1 MGKEIYI
8 KSRRPLPALPR
19 SKRLREGGSP
29 GGGYSS
35 GATAGGASGT
45 GLSEWEIR
53 SLIINLCAA
62 RYLSK
67 ITEDEAAELINFA
80 KGLTTGDYEAGR
92 KGASIDSEGKGEM
105 QTLIV
110 RALARAAELAV
121 GEYASGLSGAHI
133 DGEGNAEVGNIWVRV
148 LARLER
154 LRVESDAE
162 FWGQLSSKDF
172 ISGFVQGKGWAMMK
186 TEVYNALGIPETKYT
201 LEVDDLIVRNSIKA
215 YEFVISQL
223 LGENDNRVFTAML
236 DVHHYDASTGRVWL
250 NTQGGKFYNPFRTGD
265 YIMVQQYD
273 GMPSSDNDNNVIKHY
288 ELVITDAGVGDLEL
302 GGDRLDWVT
311 FKNFTSSA
319 GYTPVQCIAEGDT
332 FVRVDNE
339 YSNDRKGMIQIT
351 SVGNDAPYIDV
362 MHGLKTDPDNALKG
376 RIGNLKGVHHHMF
389 GWLQGF
395 GEYLTNL
402 YAVGDFRLKR
412 TGESIDAQI
421 EMLKNSFA
429 TRYGSLQYELTAD
442 DNHLFNASFLE
453 MMKGWDKKDEG
464 SIIKQN
470 GEALLMNG
478 NTYVS
483 DGCRANVETLDGR
496 PVLFIK
502 NSCVK
507 QDNSLIK
514 PPGTHRE
521 YVLNFDGTTTDK
533 YINKPDTL
541 YLSLRCLV
549 TKPGTLTIGFP
560 DAKSRGFDSFDTPII
575 EHLDASQDVV
585 TLRWKG
591 TWDGMGDFLL
601 QFDGE
606 MYVYT
611 LSLTDVPLENF
622 KKEMSTKIE
631 QTDEMISLTATD
643 IDDVSAAVG
652 QLNIRADKIDSCIAN
667 VTEDMESLS
676 EQTAKGFE
684 QTVRKGD
691 ILSVI
696 SQSADCVNVT
706 ANSIELAGENVNVI
720 GNFYART
727 LGYMVNKSIDNEV
740 IDGSFVHG
748 GTTHDIMILPDVPD
762 GRVTTIRFF
771 LANSTNNK
779 GIPFKIRVYN
789 TSRDYIYD
797 SITAN
802 GNSFLREITLYSN
815 EGAYYEFVGVNISGT
830 VMWYKILLSN

>member
-35 GATAGGASGT
+35 GATAGGASGI

-376 RIGNLKGVHHHMF
+376 RIGNLKGVHHHLF

-502 NSCVK
+502 NSWVK

-533 YINKPDTL
+533 YINMPDTL

-560 DAKSRGFDSFDTPII
+560 DAVSRGFDSFDTPII

-591 TWDGMGDFLL
+591 TWDGTGDFLL

-631 QTDEMISLTATD
+631 QTDEHISLTVQR
-643 IDDVSAAVG
+643 IDGDMGETKSMIEQA
-652 QLNIRADKIDSCIAN
+652 ADKITWLVEEGGVVSAINQTSDEVKIEARHIN
-667 VTEDMESLS
+667 LNGDVTVVGHLYA
-676 EQTAKGFE
+676 QT
-684 QTVRKGD
+684 
-691 ILSVI
+691 
-696 SQSADCVNVT
+696 
-706 ANSIELAGENVNVI
+706 LAYKEN
-720 GNFYART
+720 T
-727 LGYMVNKSIDNEV
+727 SGYNQV
-740 IDGSFVHG
+740 IDGAIVTGSSAQEV
-748 GTTHDIMILPDVPD
+748 MILPSVPD
-762 GRVTTIRFF
+762 GSSVSIRFF
-771 LANSTNNK
+771 FPMMSRTTGYTVIVKVNRDTDIIYNSINAV
-779 GIPFKIRVYN
+779 G
-789 TSRDYIYD
+789 
-797 SITAN
+797 TATVKQIEF
-802 GNSFLREITLYSN
+802 SSAM
-815 EGAYYEFVGVNISGT
+815 GAYYELIGVGTQGAT
-830 VMWYKILLSN
+830 TWYVVKLSQDQTN